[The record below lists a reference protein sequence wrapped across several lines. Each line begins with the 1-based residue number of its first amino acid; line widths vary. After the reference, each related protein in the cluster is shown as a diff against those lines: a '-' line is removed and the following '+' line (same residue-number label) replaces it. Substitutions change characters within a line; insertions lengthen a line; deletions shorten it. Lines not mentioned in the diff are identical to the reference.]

1 MPIRNN
7 FSGGWQPDSDAI
19 NCPDNAVLRMDNLV
33 LDEEG
38 ILALRTGSNLLT
50 ADLGANVHSLFTT
63 ELSGTRYRMIGV
75 DDKVMVK
82 IGNSPAHD
90 FIAPVDL
97 VTSIAGGDTLDMN
110 FGSHMGQIF
119 FARST
124 VKKKYDGAVVRN
136 WGIAAHT
143 QAITGASNT
152 EPIEI
157 TAVAHGLADG
167 QSVEITGVEGNTK
180 ANGFWV
186 VEDKDDDDFKLKG
199 SNGLVT
205 TTGRSGS
212 YVANTG
218 TIKKGIK
225 TLAALPADSKFLA
238 TWEDGE
244 ASTITLTEQEGT
256 NGDTASD
263 PADFEADEAAV
274 ANHAI
279 KVVADAITGRAIV
292 TRTLGS
298 ETSFE
303 KYTAGQAAT
312 DDDILEFYVNIPEP
326 SIVKSIS
333 VQVDVESGTFDTDY
347 YEHVFKA
354 GETISYLQQT
364 GEQWTSN
371 IENARAGTPMHD
383 SQIRHYI
390 DRAQNQHG
398 VPSVGGQSATSLIPV
413 VSKPGWNQLKVRRG
427 NMTRV
432 GSTDG
437 KDWSTV
443 KAVRH
448 VIIAEGGNTVS
459 STFLISNTK
468 IVGGKERPLTGT
480 YRYLYVLVNN
490 NGEYQAKSAPSA
502 ISVPISLEAEGAT
515 ITIPAHAR
523 DKQAN
528 EIWLYRMGGYLDQ
541 YYRVGVK
548 RGLNITG
555 VTSADPGEV
564 TAVKHGLLQNDP
576 ITISGVLGETAVNGN
591 FYVGGT
597 TGGSP
602 TFTADKFTVHTATP
616 QTLLNHV
623 STAGGTTYTANTGTI
638 ENTLGQDEIV
648 MQDVKSDLEAIM
660 DNFAL
665 EFDVSPPPDDIV
677 DIEGPH
683 YDRLFVLTEKY
694 LHPSKSLNPDS
705 FASGEVIRVSSD
717 EEKALWLTKALGGLY
732 IGTTRDIYRLD
743 GTGAL
748 IQDSSGVV
756 IPDFRKTPLNI
767 GNPPISKAVAQ
778 EGNVMVYLASD
789 GWREF
794 NGTNSRPVGAGKVDL
809 LYRGHTRHGV
819 APVNISHPDAR
830 FRAAIAKGLLV
841 CLTPEDN
848 DTASSAVLHKYDIER
863 GRWYRHV
870 YAGEFQSIYRE
881 PDGTILGGTKTSAE
895 VLELEVGGADNDRE
909 IADGSGDSI
918 PGVVLHTKSDDLGT
932 SNQRKD
938 PNYLR
943 TEIETTGTTT
953 VNTHLDEGSSA
964 GALSL
969 SSSTSGA
976 SIRSNINSYATFT
989 RAQLKVT
996 GTFTKFK
1003 LREYELV
1010 ARTRPPLKT
1019 FFEEA
1024 PLEISPV
1031 RRRFAGLTMS
1041 IDTLNQDATVTP
1053 VLDGVDQATFTVN
1066 TNDAKDVRLS
1076 FDEVVGRDLWAKI
1089 LSTTGFELFGVAPIS
1104 IETLP
1109 QQFKGQTPH
1118 SNFGKLDPKN
1128 FTAIKFKVCTLGS
1141 SVTVTPI
1148 LDGTDSTTT
1157 LAVSTTASEPKSFI
1171 LQFASLQTAT
1181 EVALKF
1187 SGDVELYP
1195 GWEPVWSFNVPEA
1208 VKFWENK
1215 PEPSAVRRRF
1225 DGGVC
1230 VVDTGGEDVT
1240 VTPYL
1245 DGVAQSTLTLNTSD
1259 FVSTKLTFDTLVGH
1273 DLWFRLSGANTFRVM
1288 AVEPSVIETLPAK
1301 TKGTLPAT
1309 NMEYD
1314 GQKAISGIRIRACTL
1329 GSERTFTPIFDGSAS
1344 STTLALTSTANDP
1357 STDTLNLSSVVNAT
1371 EIALKVD
1378 GDTEFY
1384 DWSPQVLYKLPAPKK
1399 VWDTGYVDLGID
1411 DLSWIRQVKI
1421 KVKTPSNLVVTPHF
1435 DDTEFASYTHVVGS
1449 LADKTTHF
1457 EVPVGRRYKGRQPRI
1472 VVTAGGSEFFP
1483 YWIEFVLRGS
1493 GNRKRKKRIRVSA

>member
-38 ILALRTGSNLLT
+38 ILALRTGST
-50 ADLGANVHSLFTT
+50 ATPSGDLGDNVHSLFTT
-63 ELSGTRYRMIGV
+63 ELSGTRYRMFGV
-75 DDKVMVK
+75 DSKVWSAK
-82 IGNSPAHD
+82 DTGAAAE
-90 FIAPVDL
+90 IA
-97 VTSIAGGDTLDMN
+97 TSLDGANIDMN
-110 FGSHMGQIF
+110 FGSHMGRIF

-124 VKKKYDGAVVRN
+124 VKKKYDGGAVWN
-136 WGIAAHT
+136 WGISAPT
-143 QAITGASNT
+143 LAITAAT
-152 EPIEI
+152 TAAPIQI
-157 TAVAHGLADG
+157 TTATHNLATGDR
-167 QSVEITGVEGNTK
+167 VEIAGVEGNTK
-180 ANGFWV
+180 ANGFWIITHV
-186 VEDKDDDDFKLKG
+186 DATNFTLDG
-199 SNGLVT
+199 S
-205 TTGRSGS
+205 TGVGT

-218 TIKKGIK
+218 TVTKGCSAAV
-225 TLAALPADSKFLA
+225 LAADSKTFA
-238 TWEDGE
+238 GWDAGE

-256 NGDTASD
+256 DGATASTSAPD
-263 PADFEADEAAV
+263 NFEADEAGNANSAIRIV
-274 ANHAI
+274 AKKA
-279 KVVADAITGRAIV
+279 TGRAIV
-292 TRTLGS
+292 TRTLS
-298 ETSFE
+298 SPANFE
-303 KYTAGQAAT
+303 RYDANQAAT
-312 DDDILEFYVNIPEP
+312 DDDVLEFYVNIPSP
-326 SIVKSIS
+326 NLVKSIS
-333 VQVDVESGTFDTDY
+333 VQVDVDSGEFDTDY

-354 GETISYLQQT
+354 DETISYVQQT
-364 GEQWTSN
+364 AEQWSSN
-371 IENARAGTPMHD
+371 INNAYSNNVVPAGQHQWIMD
-383 SQIRHYI
+383 QVQS
-390 DRAQNQHG
+390 QHG
-398 VPSVGGQSATSLIPV
+398 IPSGGGQSVTSLIPI
-413 VSKPGWNQLKVRRG
+413 VSKPGWNQFKVRRG
-427 NMTRV
+427 NMNRV
-432 GSTDG
+432 GGTSG

-448 VIIAEGGNTVS
+448 TIECTDGADADT
-459 STFLISNTK
+459 TFDINNTK

-480 YRYLYVLVNN
+480 YRYRYVLVNN
-490 NGEYQAKSAPSA
+490 TGEYQAKSASSA
-502 ISVPISLEAEGAT
+502 ASPPIILEAQGTTVT
-515 ITIPAHAR
+515 IKADTSSTDR
-523 DKQAN
+523 DVQAD
-528 EIWLYRMGGYLDQ
+528 EVWLYRMGGYLDQ
-541 YYRVGVK
+541 YYRCAVVSG
-548 RGLNITG
+548 GIAITD
-555 VTSADPGEV
+555 VTNADPAV
-564 TAVKHGLLQNDP
+564 ITAAAHGLALNDAVR
-576 ITISGVLGETAVNGN
+576 ISGVLGETAVNGS

-597 TGGSP
+597 TGGGSP
-602 TFTADKFTVHTATP
+602 TFTANTFTIHTATP
-616 QTLLNHV
+616 QTTDNAV
-623 STAGGTTYTANTGTI
+623 STAGGATYTSGTGRVH
-638 ENTLGQDEIV
+638 TLGKAAIAI
-648 MQDVKSDLEAIM
+648 QDVKSDLEIII
-660 DNFAL
+660 DNFPL
-665 EFDVSPPPDDIV
+665 EFDSVPPPDDII
-677 DIEGPH
+677 DIEGPY
-683 YDRLFVLTEKY
+683 YDRLFVLTSKY
-694 LHPSKSLNPDS
+694 LHPSKPLNPDS
-705 FASGEVIRVSSD
+705 FAPGEVIRVSSD
-717 EEKALWLTKALGGLY
+717 EEEALWVTKALGGLY

-756 IPDFRKTPLNI
+756 IPDFKKRPLNI

-819 APVNISHPDAR
+819 DPVNISDTDAR

-841 CLTPEDN
+841 CLTPEGNSDG
-848 DTASSAVLHKYDIER
+848 SSNVLHKYDIER

-870 YAGEFQSIYRE
+870 YTGQFQSIYRE
-881 PDGTILGGTKTSAE
+881 PDGTILGGNVTSGDGE
-895 VLELEVGGADNDRE
+895 VWVLEAGGTTQDAGEDM
-909 IADGSGDSI
+909 

-943 TEIETTGTTT
+943 TEIETTGTAT

>member
-1 MPIRNN
+1 M
-7 FSGGWQPDSDAI
+7 
-19 NCPDNAVLRMDNLV
+19 
-33 LDEEG
+33 
-38 ILALRTGSNLLT
+38 
-50 ADLGANVHSLFTT
+50 
-63 ELSGTRYRMIGV
+63 
-75 DDKVMVK
+75 
-82 IGNSPAHD
+82 
-90 FIAPVDL
+90 
-97 VTSIAGGDTLDMN
+97 
-110 FGSHMGQIF
+110 
-119 FARST
+119 
-124 VKKKYDGAVVRN
+124 
-136 WGIAAHT
+136 
-143 QAITGASNT
+143 
-152 EPIEI
+152 
-157 TAVAHGLADG
+157 
-167 QSVEITGVEGNTK
+167 
-180 ANGFWV
+180 
-186 VEDKDDDDFKLKG
+186 
-199 SNGLVT
+199 
-205 TTGRSGS
+205 
-212 YVANTG
+212 
-218 TIKKGIK
+218 
-225 TLAALPADSKFLA
+225 
-238 TWEDGE
+238 
-244 ASTITLTEQEGT
+244 
-256 NGDTASD
+256 
-263 PADFEADEAAV
+263 
-274 ANHAI
+274 
-279 KVVADAITGRAIV
+279 
-292 TRTLGS
+292 
-298 ETSFE
+298 
-303 KYTAGQAAT
+303 
-312 DDDILEFYVNIPEP
+312 
-326 SIVKSIS
+326 
-333 VQVDVESGTFDTDY
+333 
-347 YEHVFKA
+347 
-354 GETISYLQQT
+354 
-364 GEQWTSN
+364 
-371 IENARAGTPMHD
+371 
-383 SQIRHYI
+383 
-390 DRAQNQHG
+390 
-398 VPSVGGQSATSLIPV
+398 
-413 VSKPGWNQLKVRRG
+413 
-427 NMTRV
+427 
-432 GSTDG
+432 
-437 KDWSTV
+437 
-443 KAVRH
+443 
-448 VIIAEGGNTVS
+448 
-459 STFLISNTK
+459 
-468 IVGGKERPLTGT
+468 
-480 YRYLYVLVNN
+480 
-490 NGEYQAKSAPSA
+490 
-502 ISVPISLEAEGAT
+502 
-515 ITIPAHAR
+515 
-523 DKQAN
+523 
-528 EIWLYRMGGYLDQ
+528 
-541 YYRVGVK
+541 
-548 RGLNITG
+548 
-555 VTSADPGEV
+555 
-564 TAVKHGLLQNDP
+564 
-576 ITISGVLGETAVNGN
+576 
-591 FYVGGT
+591 
-597 TGGSP
+597 
-602 TFTADKFTVHTATP
+602 
-616 QTLLNHV
+616 
-623 STAGGTTYTANTGTI
+623 
-638 ENTLGQDEIV
+638 
-648 MQDVKSDLEAIM
+648 
-660 DNFAL
+660 
-665 EFDVSPPPDDIV
+665 
-677 DIEGPH
+677 
-683 YDRLFVLTEKY
+683 
-694 LHPSKSLNPDS
+694 
-705 FASGEVIRVSSD
+705 
-717 EEKALWLTKALGGLY
+717 
-732 IGTTRDIYRLD
+732 
-743 GTGAL
+743 
-748 IQDSSGVV
+748 
-756 IPDFRKTPLNI
+756 
-767 GNPPISKAVAQ
+767 
-778 EGNVMVYLASD
+778 
-789 GWREF
+789 
-794 NGTNSRPVGAGKVDL
+794 

-819 APVNISHPDAR
+819 DPVNISHPDAR

-848 DTASSAVLHKYDIER
+848 DTGSSNVLYKFDIER
-863 GRWYRHV
+863 ARWYRHV
-870 YAGEFQSIYRE
+870 YTGQFKSIYRE
-881 PDGTILGGTKTSAE
+881 PDGTILGGNLTSGDGHAE
-895 VLELEVGGADNDRE
+895 VWVLEAGGTTQDAGVDM
-909 IADGSGDSI
+909 

-976 SIRSNINSYATFT
+976 SIRSNINTYATFT

-1041 IDTLNQDATVTP
+1041 IDTLNQNATVTP

-1344 STTLALTSTANDP
+1344 STTLALTSNANDP

-1384 DWSPQVLYKLPAPKK
+1384 EWSPQVLYKLPAPKK

-1493 GNRKRKKRIRVSA
+1493 GNRRRQKRVRVSAATGRILRV

>member
-7 FSGGWQPDSDAI
+7 FSGGWQPDSDTI

-38 ILALRTGSNLLT
+38 ILALRTGSTSLTGNLGT
-50 ADLGANVHSLFTT
+50 NVHSLFTT
-63 ELSGTRYRMIGV
+63 ELSGTRYRMFGV
-75 DDKVMVK
+75 DSKVY
-82 IGNSPAHD
+82 STTTE
-90 FIAPVDL
+90 IASSL
-97 VTSIAGGDTLDMN
+97 AGADTLDMN
-110 FGSHMGQIF
+110 FESHMGQIF

-136 WGIAAHT
+136 WGIESHT

-152 EPIEI
+152 EPIVI
-157 TAVAHGLADG
+157 TANGHGLSDG
-167 QSVEITGVEGNTK
+167 TSVEITGVEGNTK

-186 VEDKDDDDFKLKG
+186 VESSGTNVFSLKG

-225 TLAALPADSKFLA
+225 TLAALAADSKFLA

-256 NGDTASD
+256 DGATASD
-263 PADFEADEAAV
+263 PADFEADEAGV

-279 KVVADAITGRAIV
+279 KVVADALTGRAIV

-298 ETSFE
+298 PTSFE
-303 KYTAGQAAT
+303 KYTAQAAT

-354 GETISYLQQT
+354 EETISYLQQT
-364 GEQWTSN
+364 AEQWSSN
-371 IENARAGTPMHD
+371 MNNAFANTVVPAG
-383 SQIRHYI
+383 QIQHIR
-390 DRAQNQHG
+390 DQAENQHG

-448 VIIAEGGNTVS
+448 VIIAEGGNTAS

-502 ISVPISLEAEGAT
+502 VSVPISLEAEGAT

-555 VTSADPGEV
+555 VSTGTPGVV
-564 TAVKHGLLQNDP
+564 TAAKHGLLQNDP
-576 ITISGVLGETAVNGN
+576 ITISGVLGETAVNGD

-597 TGGSP
+597 TGGGA
-602 TFTADKFTVHTATP
+602 TFTTDTFTVHTATP
-616 QTLLNHV
+616 QTTDNDIDTAI
-623 STAGGTTYTANTGTI
+623 STYVANTGTI

-648 MQDVKSDLEAIM
+648 MQDVKSDLEAII

-665 EFDVSPPPDDIV
+665 EVDVSPPPDDII
-677 DIEGPH
+677 DIEGPY
-683 YDRLFVLTEKY
+683 YDRLFVLTSKY
-694 LHPSKSLNPDS
+694 LHPSKPLNPDS

-717 EEKALWLTKALGGLY
+717 EEEALWITKALGGLY

-819 APVNISHPDAR
+819 TPVNISDTDAR

-841 CLTPEDN
+841 CLTPEG
-848 DTASSAVLHKYDIER
+848 SSTGSSNVLHKYDIER

-870 YAGEFQSIYRE
+870 YTGQFQSIYRE
-881 PDGTILGGTKTSAE
+881 PDGTILGGNLTSGDGE
-895 VLELEVGGADNDRE
+895 VWVLEAGGTTQDAGVDM
-909 IADGSGDSI
+909 

-943 TEIETTGTTT
+943 TEIETTGTAT

-969 SSSTSGA
+969 SSSTSGT
-976 SIRSNINSYATFT
+976 SIRSNINTYATFT

-1041 IDTLNQDATVTP
+1041 IDTLNQNATVTP

-1378 GDTEFY
+1378 GDTEIY